1 MKIGDVSKK
10 YGISI
15 ETLRYYELE
24 GLINHIEKDES
35 GLRNYTNDDLKKIEF
50 IICMRNAEMPIKT
63 LKEFLK
69 LYMDPNSK
77 KVEKKNIVNSEI
89 ERINN
94 KILKLQNAK
103 KVLEGKISLID
114 EGKI

>member
-10 YGISI
+10 YNISI
-15 ETLRYYELE
+15 ETLRYYEQE
-24 GLINHIEKDES
+24 GLLGYIEKDKS

-50 IICMRNAEMPIKT
+50 ILCMRNAEMPIKT
-63 LKEFLK
+63 LKEFLI
-69 LYMDPNSK
+69 LYMDLNSK
-77 KVEKKNIVNSEI
+77 KEEKKKIINAEL

-94 KILKLQNAK
+94 KIEKLNDAK
-103 KVLEGKISLID
+103 KVLEGKIHLIE

>member
-10 YGISI
+10 YNISI
-15 ETLRYYELE
+15 ETLRYYEQI
-24 GLINHIEKDES
+24 GLLGNIEKDKS

-50 IICMRNAEMPIKT
+50 IMCMRNAEMPIRT
-63 LKEFLK
+63 LKEFLV
-69 LYMDPNSK
+69 LYMDSNSNK
-77 KVEKKNIVNSEI
+77 EEKKNIITGEL

-94 KILKLQNAK
+94 KIEKLNDAK
-103 KVLEGKISLID
+103 KVLEGKITLID